1 MTSAMLTKIQKKK
14 LLQAS
19 ADVMTQFLRK
29 SGKARQQIQLLD
41 DYTTRLTSQAI
52 AAMKT
57 GNKGRALQLLK
68 RRCVADGIKHMYR
81 QYRQTKLAQAQRLAL
96 SVAGSSGA
104 YTPLPSRPQ
113 DNHTGVEEIQVEK
126 FAQTMMVAQCNFS
139 RDG

>member
-1 MTSAMLTKIQKKK
+1 MLNKIQQKK

-19 ADVMTQFLRK
+19 ADVVTQFLRK
-29 SGKARQQIQLLD
+29 YSKAGQQIHLLD

-52 AAMKT
+52 LAMKS

-81 QYRQTKLAQAQRLAL
+81 QYRQTKLAQAKTLAL
-96 SVAGSSGA
+96 SVAGTLGHPA
-104 YTPLPSRPQ
+104 PLPIRPT

-126 FAQTMMVAQCNFS
+126 FAQTMMVAQCNFT
-139 RDG
+139 RNG

>member
-1 MTSAMLTKIQKKK
+1 MIIFSPVLYDSLEINDNDNDMLI
-14 LLQAS
+14 LF
-19 ADVMTQFLRK
+19 V
-29 SGKARQQIQLLD
+29 D

-104 YTPLPSRPQ
+104 YTPLPSRPH

>member
-1 MTSAMLTKIQKKK
+1 MIIFSPVLYDSLEINDNDNDMLI
-14 LLQAS
+14 LF
-19 ADVMTQFLRK
+19 V
-29 SGKARQQIQLLD
+29 D